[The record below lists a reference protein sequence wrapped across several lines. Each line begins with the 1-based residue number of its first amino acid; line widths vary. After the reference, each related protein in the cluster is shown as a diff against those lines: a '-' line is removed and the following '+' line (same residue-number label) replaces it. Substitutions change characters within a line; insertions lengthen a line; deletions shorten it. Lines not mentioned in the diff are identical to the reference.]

1 MSTELFKH
9 PDDDCS
15 LVTGMIIVL
24 GPLDSFK
31 LDIRGIH
38 QTKG

>member
-9 PDDDCS
+9 PDDDRR

-24 GPLDSFK
+24 RPLDSLK
-31 LDIRGIH
+31 LDVWGIH
-38 QTKG
+38 QTEG